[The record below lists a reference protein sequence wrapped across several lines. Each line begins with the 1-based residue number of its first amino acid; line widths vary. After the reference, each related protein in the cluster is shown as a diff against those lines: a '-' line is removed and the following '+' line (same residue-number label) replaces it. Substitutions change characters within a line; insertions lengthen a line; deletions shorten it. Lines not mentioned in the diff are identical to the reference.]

1 MHSNLKCISEKM
13 EGLEEDTLGK
23 SFTKSFV
30 TEGVGGGGRR
40 QWWREGE
47 RESFGREERK
57 RERKKKRGLQ

>member
-40 QWWREGE
+40 QWWHEGE
-47 RESFGREERK
+47 RE
-57 RERKKKRGLQ
+57 LW